1 MSASAEVRSLRS
13 LVATAS
19 TARVMNLAR
28 RHKLV
33 GARHVAQ
40 RPLFTNAVLDRA
52 ILVKHRVR
60 PHERDWFA
68 EPPSVATKV
77 LVPFDPADLQVG
89 AHSFFVGQRG
99 VSQLYA
105 QMLGIRLD
113 QQASNADLK
122 VLGALD
128 ELPTLDPFLT
138 REHLK
143 RRGIQADDDY
153 FEISAADVERMFEF
167 VKQNIVP
174 LVDLCFRGAGAAG
187 GAQAQRL
194 AQKILAADLDATM
207 DPLRLT
213 LKMNEEQFLEGIFC
227 WKGFLY
233 YKWVLNDCVRLAHE
247 VAGEI
252 ETVRLRGKATPEE
265 QAYIQGARERLQ
277 GGIRKACREVKLTL
291 DRYDQAFEALT
302 QRADPMAFREFLI
315 AAPDMFFGVGDRLGA
330 IQHITSF
337 WRYRFRKDA
346 AQLTAPELFDIFVDF
361 ESGLG
366 LAGDRQD
373 RW

>member
-1 MSASAEVRSLRS
+1 MSASAEVRSLRAMVS
-13 LVATAS
+13 TAS

-28 RHKLV
+28 RHG
-33 GARHVAQ
+33 GAGPRHTPKRA
-40 RPLFTNAVLDRA
+40 LFANTVLDRA

-60 PHERDWFA
+60 PHERDAFVS
-68 EPPSVATKV
+68 PPSVATKV
-77 LVPFDPADLQVG
+77 LIPIDPADLQVG

-99 VSQLYA
+99 VGQVYA
-105 QMLGIRLD
+105 ELLGVALGD
-113 QQASNADLK
+113 QEHNGDLK
-122 VLGALD
+122 VLAALD

-143 RRGIQADDDY
+143 RRGIVADDDY
-153 FEISAADVERMFEF
+153 FEISPSDVARMFQF
-167 VKQNIVP
+167 VEQNIVP
-174 LVDLCFRGAGAAG
+174 LVDLCFRGSGAAS

-233 YKWVLNDCVRLAHE
+233 YKWVLNDCVRLAHD

-252 ETVRLRGKATPEE
+252 ESVRLRGKATAEE

-277 GGIRKACREVKLTL
+277 TGIKKACREVKATL

-346 AQLTAPELFDIFVDF
+346 AMITAPELLDIFVDF

-366 LAGDRQD
+366 LAGERQD